1 MAKFL
6 YIDTSGETAIVA
18 LSNNETI
25 LAIEQNNQAN
35 SHAAFLQIAVKKLM
49 DKACIPF
56 VDLDAIV
63 VTMGPGSYTGLR
75 VGLSSAKGIAYALNK
90 PLIGLSTLALLK
102 EHANN
107 HEQVVQNKNKVQIFS
122 MIDAKRMEVFGAVYK
137 ADNSVV
143 IAPKAIVLEASYLQK
158 LLQNGPVICCGNAI
172 TKTKEILKHPNLYFI
187 ETPYNIDNMVH
198 LAQTKWA
205 TKDFEDIAY
214 SSPAYLKEF
223 YQIPSK
229 KS

>member
-6 YIDTSGETAIVA
+6 YIDTSGETAIVT

-35 SHAAFLQIAVKKLM
+35 SHAAFVQIAVKKVM

-75 VGLSSAKGIAYALNK
+75 VGLSSAKGIAYAINK

-102 EHANN
+102 AHANK
-107 HEQVVQNKNKVQIFS
+107 HEQIVQNKDKVQIFS

-137 ADNSVV
+137 ADNTVV
-143 IAPKAIVLEASYLQK
+143 IAPQPIVLDASYLQK
-158 LLQNGPVICCGNAI
+158 LLQNGPLICCGNGI
-172 TKTKEILKHPNLYFI
+172 IKTKEMLKHPDLYFI
-187 ETPYNIDNMVH
+187 ETSYDIADMAH
-198 LAQTKWA
+198 LAQTKWVN
-205 TKDFEDIAY
+205 KDFEDIAY